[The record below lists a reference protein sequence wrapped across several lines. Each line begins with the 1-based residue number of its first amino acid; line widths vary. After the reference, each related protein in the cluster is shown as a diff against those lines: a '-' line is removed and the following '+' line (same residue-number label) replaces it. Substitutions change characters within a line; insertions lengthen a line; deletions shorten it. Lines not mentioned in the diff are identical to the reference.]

1 MLDRDGNL
9 IDNFEAEL
17 RQKEM
22 REGQKQILT
31 EQTNYIVIDMLRD
44 VMRPGGTGYRAA
56 TNYEFDKP
64 AAGKTGTTQ
73 NWKDAWFTGF
83 TPELAASVWVGFDR
97 NSVSLGRGQ
106 AGGVVAA
113 PIWAQFMRDALQD
126 KPSDWFPRPQGVYAI
141 TIDRNTGLL
150 PTKDCK
156 NIMTEY
162 FLEGTIPTEY
172 STQCGEEKSGDE
184 SFNIDIFNRKKD
196 SSRFFESP
204 RSEESSFSE
213 SYDMDF
219 DMDVGE
225 HDQPPV
231 LDVDSHRADLDDFS
245 DETETMSGDGNV
257 EEGEAVIRD
266 NVSEGGETPTDDG
279 TVEQVEAV
287 TLDDVSEE
295 GESDQETQYDN
306 ILPDSDILDTE
317 GDLE

>member
-1 MLDRDGNL
+1 MKG
-9 IDNFEAEL
+9 
-17 RQKEM
+17 
-22 REGQKQILT
+22 GQTQILT
-31 EQTNYIVIDMLRD
+31 EQTNFIVIDMLRD
-44 VMRPGGTGYRAA
+44 VLRPGGTGYRAA

-156 NIMTEY
+156 DIMTEY

-172 STQCGEEKSGDE
+172 STQCGEEEGSNE
-184 SFNIDIFNRKKD
+184 SFNIDIFNRKDD

-204 RSEESSFSE
+204 RPEDSSFSE

-219 DMDVGE
+219 DMGRGE
-225 HDQPPV
+225 HVQPPA
-231 LDVDSHRADLDDFS
+231 LDVDSDKADFDDFI
-245 DETETMSGDGNV
+245 DETETTAGDDYSKEGEAVILDNVSEEGETPTADGNV
-257 EEGEAVIRD
+257 EE
-266 NVSEGGETPTDDG
+266 
-279 TVEQVEAV
+279 VEA
-287 TLDDVSEE
+287 
-295 GESDQETQYDN
+295 DQETEDYD
-306 ILPDSDILDTE
+306 ILPDPDTVE
-317 GDLE
+317 RESNLE